1 MATKKTETIDL
12 FENQEN
18 LPVKIDEIASGAGVA
33 EFLMDRAAMDS
44 IIDHVK
50 KESTSEVCDAE
61 TDEGRKRLRK
71 IAAAISSSKT
81 LFEKPMA
88 DKIREIKAQPK
99 VMTEN
104 KTYFIGA
111 MDALRDLVKKPADDW
126 QAEQDRIA
134 QVKQDVVDYFGNVIS
149 SAREHLPNMQPATQV
164 EQIKKN
170 MAEVEAFDL
179 TPAEELM
186 DKAEAAK
193 QDCLVALNGYLSLA
207 EKELEKAAQ
216 AERERIAEIERVAN
230 ENAAK
235 AQADKVRQLELDKQ
249 LAEQRAKT
257 EQENAERRAQ
267 AAAQQ
272 ARDEESARYAQMQES
287 AIAQA
292 SVLAEKENYIPE
304 DHKKAVRNATG
315 VALCELGF
323 TVDQA
328 KAIMKAATNG
338 ELHGL
343 QMVY

>member
-33 EFLMDRAAMDS
+33 EFLMDRTAMDA
-44 IIDHVK
+44 IIEHVK
-50 KESTSEVCDAE
+50 KEATSEVCDAE

-88 DKIREIKAQPK
+88 DKIREIKAQPAI
-99 VMTEN
+99 MTKN

-134 QVKQDVVDYFGNVIS
+134 QVKQDVVDYFGNVIAV
-149 SAREHLPNMQPATQV
+149 ARENLPHMQPSMQV
-164 EQIKKN
+164 EKIN
-170 MAEVEAFDL
+170 SLIGEVEAFDL
-179 TPAEELM
+179 TPAEELI

-193 QDCLVALNGYLSLA
+193 RDCLVTLQGYLSYA

-216 AERERIAEIERVAN
+216 AERERIAEIERIVN

-235 AQADKVRQLELDKQ
+235 AHEAKIRQLELDKQ
-249 LAEQRAKT
+249 IAEQRAQQ
-257 EQENAERRAQ
+257 EQENAEKRAQ

-272 ARDEESARYAQMQES
+272 ARAEELARYEQ
-287 AIAQA
+287 IQA
-292 SVLAEKENYIPE
+292 EQAKPAVVEVVEPDDNQI
-304 DHKKAVRNATG
+304 KAVASRVGNALM
-315 VALCELGF
+315 ALGLSRP
-323 TVDQA
+323 QA
-328 KAIMKAATNG
+328 LAVMNAANKG
-338 ELHGL
+338 ELHEL
-343 QMVY
+343 KMVY

>member
-1 MATKKTETIDL
+1 MATKKTEIIDL
-12 FENQEN
+12 FGNQEN

-44 IIDHVK
+44 IIEHVK
-50 KESTSEVCDAE
+50 KEATSEVCDAE

-71 IAAAISSSKT
+71 IAAVISSSKT

-99 VMTEN
+99 IMTEN

-134 QVKQDVVDYFGNVIS
+134 QVKQDVIDYFGVVLDG
-149 SAREHLPNMQPATQV
+149 AKRDLPNMPPQAQV
-164 EQIKKN
+164 KYIN
-170 MAEVEAFDL
+170 SAMAGVEAFDL
-179 TPAEELM
+179 TPAAELM

-216 AERERIAEIERVAN
+216 AEAARIAEIERIAN

-249 LAEQRAKT
+249 IAEQRAQQ

-272 ARDEESARYAQMQES
+272 ARDEESARYAQ
-287 AIAQA
+287 IQA
-292 SVLAEKENYIPE
+292 EQQKPVEVEKTPDEAHIS
-304 DHKKAVRNATG
+304 AVRHATG
-315 VALCELGF
+315 TALCGLGL

-328 KAIMKAATNG
+328 KAVMKAATNG

>member
-18 LPVKIDEIASGAGVA
+18 LPVKIDEISSGAGVA

-44 IIDHVK
+44 IIEHVK
-50 KESTSEVCDAE
+50 KEATSEVCDAE

-88 DKIREIKAQPK
+88 DKIREIKAQPAI
-99 VMTEN
+99 MTKN

-134 QVKQDVVDYFGNVIS
+134 QVKQDVIDYFGNVIAG
-149 SAREHLPNMQPATQV
+149 AREHLPNMQPATQV

-179 TPAEELM
+179 TPAEGLI

-193 QDCLVALNGYLSLA
+193 QDCLVTLQGYLSFA

-249 LAEQRAKT
+249 LAEQRAQT
-257 EQENAERRAQ
+257 ERENAERRAQ

-272 ARDEESARYAQMQES
+272 ARDEESARYAQMQ
-287 AIAQA
+287 
-292 SVLAEKENYIPE
+292 AEKEKSVEVEKTPDEAHISS
-304 DHKKAVRNATG
+304 VRHATG
-315 VALCELGF
+315 LSLCGLGL

-328 KAIMKAATNG
+328 KAVMNAATKG

>member
-33 EFLMDRAAMDS
+33 EFLMNRAAMDS
-44 IIDHVK
+44 IIEHVK
-50 KESTSEVCDAE
+50 KEATSEVCDAE
-61 TDEGRKRLRK
+61 TDEGRKRMRK

-134 QVKQDVVDYFGNVIS
+134 QVKQDVVDYFGVVLDG
-149 SAREHLPNMQPATQV
+149 AKRDLPNMPPQAQV
-164 EQIKKN
+164 KYIN
-170 MAEVEAFDL
+170 SAMVGVEAFDL
-179 TPAEELM
+179 TPSEELIEKAEE
-186 DKAEAAK
+186 AK
-193 QDCLVALNGYLSLA
+193 RYCLVTLQGYLSYA
-207 EKELEKAAQ
+207 EKELEKADK

-235 AQADKVRQLELDKQ
+235 AHEAKIRQLELDKQ
-249 LAEQRAKT
+249 IAEQRAQQ

-272 ARDEESARYAQMQES
+272 ARDEESARYAQ
-287 AIAQA
+287 IQA
-292 SVLAEKENYIPE
+292 EQSKPVEAPEKLAEDYI
-304 DHKKAVRNATG
+304 KSVRHATG
-315 VALCELGF
+315 TALCGLGL

-328 KAIMKAATNG
+328 KAVMNAATKG

>member
-33 EFLMDRAAMDS
+33 EFLMNREAMDL
-44 IIDHVK
+44 IIEHVK
-50 KESTSEVCDAE
+50 KEATSEVCDAE

-81 LFEKPMA
+81 LFEKPMS

-134 QVKQDVVDYFGNVIS
+134 QVKQDVVDYFGNVIAG
-149 SAREHLPNMQPATQV
+149 AREHLPNMQPSTQV
-164 EQIKKN
+164 EQIKKS
-170 MAEVEAFDL
+170 MAEVEDFDL
-179 TPAEELM
+179 TPAEEIM
-186 DKAEAAK
+186 NKAEAAK
-193 QDCLVALNGYLSLA
+193 QDCLVTLQGYLSYA
-207 EKELEKAAQ
+207 EKQLEKAAQ
-216 AERERIAEIERVAN
+216 AERERIAEIERIAN

-235 AQADKVRQLELDKQ
+235 AHEAKIRQLELDKQ
-249 LAEQRAKT
+249 IAEQRAQQ

-272 ARDEESARYAQMQES
+272 ARDEESALYAQIQAEQTKPVVVES
-287 AIAQA
+287 VEPDDI
-292 SVLAEKENYIPE
+292 KI
-304 DHKKAVRNATG
+304 KAVASRVGNALM
-315 VALCELGF
+315 ALGLSKP
-323 TVDQA
+323 QA
-328 KAIMKAATNG
+328 LAVMNAANNG
-338 ELHGL
+338 ELHEL
-343 QMVY
+343 KMVY